1 MVKLSLELIL
11 SLVGQLK
18 DGSEAVKRFR
28 NSIEKANPTIDYLR
42 SWIDECTQNKGEQYN
57 WALQDTVNL
66 AGKQFGFEVEYGN
79 YKSGHDGFWQS
90 DVGKYIVVETKTT
103 TAYQIKPSTVGGY
116 IKKIAK
122 QKGLSEQDIFGLFVV
137 ATGLPSQALEDT
149 IRGGEYRNKV
159 RVISCDSLID
169 LLEIMKTN
177 NLDHKQIISLL
188 LPFDSINIG
197 GIVDIIKDII
207 SVQKEE
213 VEAEEKE
220 EEVKEEEE
228 PWKIDGKKWHLE
240 HQLTTILS
248 DALKSFTDFVGE
260 WEEKPIPSWKQKF
273 YVGFKHPSIQ
283 PYWATISTWRV
294 SFLKVRVRT
303 KKGVFKEDELKS
315 KLGLPVYVDIKESK
329 KYDWIKVDIRN
340 KSEMEN
346 EAFRDFLKESLKEF
360 KSIFYL

>member
-1 MVKLSLELIL
+1 MKPNLEFVL

-18 DGSEAVKRFR
+18 DGSESVKRFR
-28 NSIEKANPTIDYLR
+28 NSIEKANLTVHDLR
-42 SWIDECTQNKGEQYN
+42 SWFNECAQNKGDQYN
-57 WALQDTVNL
+57 WALQDIVNL
-66 AGKQFGFEVEYGN
+66 AGKHFGFNVEYGN

-90 DVGKYIVVETKTT
+90 DVGKFLVVETKTT

-116 IKKIAK
+116 IKNIAK
-122 QKGLSEQDIFGLFVV
+122 QKGLSEQDIFGLFVI
-137 ATGLPSQALEDT
+137 AKGLPFQTLEDA

-177 NLDHKQIISLL
+177 NLDHKQIVSLL

-197 GIVDIIKDII
+197 SIIDVIKEII

-213 VEAEEKE
+213 IEEVLPEKEAEEKE
-220 EEVKEEEE
+220 E
-228 PWKIDGKKWHLE
+228 PWKINGKKWHLE
-240 HQLTTILS
+240 QRLTTVLS
-248 DALKSFTDFVGE
+248 EALKSFTDFVGE
-260 WEEKPIPSWKQKF
+260 WEDKPEPSWEQKF

-294 SFLKVRVRT
+294 SFVKIRVRT
-303 KKGVFKEDELKS
+303 KKGIFKEETLKS
-315 KLGLPVYVDIKESK
+315 SFGLPVSIDTKKSK
-329 KYDWIKVDIRN
+329 KYDRIEVDIRN
-340 KSEMEN
+340 KSEIEN
-346 EAFRDFLKESLKEF
+346 DAFRDFLRESYKEF